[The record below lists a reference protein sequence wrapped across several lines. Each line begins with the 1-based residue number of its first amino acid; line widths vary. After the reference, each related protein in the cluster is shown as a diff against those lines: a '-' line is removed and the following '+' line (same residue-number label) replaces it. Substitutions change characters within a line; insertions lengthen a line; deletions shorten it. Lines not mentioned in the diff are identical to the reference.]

1 MSIVW
6 VEVLFGK
13 VFFDSGL
20 CCCSG
25 ILLIVECANW
35 FCEIRQ
41 KEKKGVAPLSVLSHS
56 SHYSD

>member
-1 MSIVW
+1 
-6 VEVLFGK
+6 VEIT
-13 VFFDSGL
+13 SGL
-20 CCCSG
+20 WCCAG
-25 ILLIVECANW
+25 TLLIVECADW